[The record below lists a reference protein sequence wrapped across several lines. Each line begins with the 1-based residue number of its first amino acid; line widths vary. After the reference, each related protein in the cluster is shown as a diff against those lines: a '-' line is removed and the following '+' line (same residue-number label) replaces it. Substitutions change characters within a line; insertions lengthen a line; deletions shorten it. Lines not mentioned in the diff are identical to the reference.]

1 MKLTQKQSIM
11 KYYTFEELKEI
22 AFNNGVIGNKVT
34 IGIWARMNGY
44 LKKKKQ
50 INKLRITLYF
60 NMNEYNTTKQ

>member
-1 MKLTQKQSIM
+1 M

-22 AFNNGVIGNKVT
+22 AFNNGIIGNKVT